1 MRPYDII
8 DKKKNG
14 FANTKEEIE
23 FMINGYLNEEVPDY
37 QVAAWLMAIYF
48 KHMNEEESYNLTEI
62 MLKSGDNIDLS
73 KINGKKIDKHSTGG
87 VGDKTTIA
95 IAPMVATLGV
105 KVAKLSGR
113 SLGHTGGTIDKLEAI
128 PGFKTNLNVDDFYKI
143 ANKVG
148 LVIAGQTANIA
159 PADKKLY
166 SLRDATATVDELSLI
181 ASSIMSKKLAVLSD
195 GIVLDIKVGSGAFM
209 KDLEEARNLAKI
221 MMSIAKKHN
230 RKAVSVLTNMDQPL
244 GETVGNSLE
253 VLEAI
258 NTVKGKG
265 PDDFSE
271 ICIEIAAY
279 MAELSDIISYNKA
292 KEKLLFNIEKGIVA
306 DKMKEWIKA
315 QGGDENVVD
324 FPEEILNISSK
335 TLDFKATK
343 SGYISKI
350 DTEKVGLASMSLGAG
365 RKTKED
371 SIDLSV
377 GIKILKKLGDK
388 VEKGDAIAKLYISD
402 KSDVDKTF
410 SLLSSAYSIHP
421 EISDKLNKKIIY
433 DVIF

>member
-62 MLKSGDNIDLS
+62 MLRSGDNIDLS

-128 PGFKTNLNVDDFYKI
+128 PGFKTSLNVDDFYEI

-279 MAELSDIISYNKA
+279 MAELSDIISYNEA

-388 VEKGDAIAKLYISD
+388 VEKGDTIAKLYISD

-410 SLLSSAYSIHP
+410 SLLSSAYLIHP
-421 EISDKLNKKIIY
+421 EIPDKLNKKIIY